1 MLAPASTP
9 RPKTLDDLLGAE
21 VLARLDRLDVL
32 SRKVFAGKLPGER
45 RSKKRGASVE
55 FDDFRSYIP
64 GDDLRHIDWNVY
76 ARLDRFFIKLFREEE
91 DLGVHIVI
99 DASASMD
106 AGSPSKLVLAQ
117 RVAIALAYI
126 GLVNQDR
133 IVLSIVNAPGRRAVQ
148 QLTPL
153 RGRRSLS
160 RIADFILNNV
170 WPPEGYDARAGSPG
184 SLSGA
189 LKALAL
195 SRRGKGVMVVLSDF
209 LVREDLRDGLN
220 YLAGGG
226 GGGGSGGGGGAGGGF
241 DVYCLHVLSP
251 GEMNPEKESG
261 GMIGDLRLTDA
272 ETGAA
277 AEVTVSAALLKRY
290 KQRLAAHI
298 ENLRKACAA
307 RGMSHVVVPSD
318 TDVATLLTGY
328 LRRRGLLG

>member
-9 RPKTLDDLLGAE
+9 RPRSIEDLLGAD
-21 VLARLDRLDVL
+21 LLPRLDRLDVL

-55 FDDFRSYIP
+55 FDDYRNYIA

-91 DLGVHIVI
+91 DLALHLVI

-106 AGSPSKLVLAQ
+106 AGAPSKLVFAQ

-133 IVLSIVNAPGRRAVQ
+133 IVVSIINAPGRKAVQ
-148 QLTPL
+148 QLSPV
-153 RGRRSLS
+153 RGRRGLTRVSEFVLG
-160 RIADFILNNV
+160 NV
-170 WPPEGYDARAGSPG
+170 WAPEGAVIRGAAAGS
-184 SLSGA
+184 SGFNA
-189 LKALAL
+189 SVKAVAM
-195 SRRGKGVMVVLSDF
+195 SRRGKGVMVLVSDF
-209 LVREDLRDGLN
+209 LVREDYREALN

-226 GGGGSGGGGGAGGGF
+226 SGGF
-241 DVYCLHVLSP
+241 DVYCLQVLSP
-251 GEMNPEKESG
+251 GEMEPEKESG
-261 GMIGDLRLTDA
+261 GVIGDLRLTDA

-277 AEVTVSAALLKRY
+277 AEVTVSGTLLKKY
-290 KQRLAAHI
+290 KQRLAGHI
-298 ENLRKACAA
+298 EGVRKACAA
-307 RGMSHVVVPSD
+307 RDMSHAVFASD
-318 TDVATLLTGY
+318 TDVAGLILGY

>member
-1 MLAPASTP
+1 VLAPASTP
-9 RPKTLDDLLGAE
+9 RPASLNDLLGAE

-45 RSKKRGASVE
+45 RSKKRGASIE

-133 IVLSIVNAPGRRAVQ
+133 VVVSIVNAPGRRAVQ

-153 RGRRSLS
+153 RGRRSLA
-160 RIADFILNNV
+160 RIADFVLNNV
-170 WPPEGYDARAGSPG
+170 WPPEGYDARAASPG
-184 SLSGA
+184 TLSGA

-209 LVREDLRDGLN
+209 FVREDLRDGLN

-226 GGGGSGGGGGAGGGF
+226 GGF
-241 DVYCLHVLSP
+241 DVYCLQVLSP

-261 GMIGDLRLTDA
+261 GVIGDLRLTDA

-290 KQRLAAHI
+290 KQRLASHI

>member
-9 RPKTLDDLLGAE
+9 RPKTLDDLLGPE

-91 DLGVHIVI
+91 DLALHLVI

-106 AGSPSKLVLAQ
+106 AGSPSKLVFAQ
-117 RVAIALAYI
+117 KVALALAYI

-133 IVLSIVNAPGRRAVQ
+133 IEISIVNAPGRRPVQ

-160 RIADFILNNV
+160 RITDFLLNNV
-170 WPPEGYDARAGSPG
+170 WPPEGADSGAASPG

-189 LKALAL
+189 FKALAL

-209 LVREDLRDGLN
+209 LVREDLREGLN

-226 GGGGSGGGGGAGGGF
+226 GRGGGGF
-241 DVYCLHVLSP
+241 DVYCLQVLSP
-251 GEMNPEKESG
+251 GEIDPAKESG
-261 GMIGDLRLTDA
+261 GVIGDLRLTDA
-272 ETGAA
+272 ESGAA
-277 AEVTVSAALLKRY
+277 AEVTVSSTLLKRY
-290 KQRLAAHI
+290 KQRLEAHT
-298 ENLRKACAA
+298 ENLRRACAA
-307 RGMSHVVVPSD
+307 RGMSHTVIASD
-318 TDVATLLTGY
+318 TDVASLLTGY

>member
-91 DLGVHIVI
+91 DLALHLVI

-133 IVLSIVNAPGRRAVQ
+133 IVLSIVNAPGRRPVQ

-153 RGRRSLS
+153 RGRRSLA
-160 RIADFILNNV
+160 RVADFVLNNV
-170 WPPEGYDARAGSPG
+170 WPPEGYDARAASPG
-184 SLSGA
+184 TLSGA
-189 LKALAL
+189 FKALAL

-226 GGGGSGGGGGAGGGF
+226 GGF
-241 DVYCLHVLSP
+241 DVYCLQVLSP

-261 GMIGDLRLTDA
+261 GVIGDLRLTDA

-290 KQRLAAHI
+290 KQRLASHL